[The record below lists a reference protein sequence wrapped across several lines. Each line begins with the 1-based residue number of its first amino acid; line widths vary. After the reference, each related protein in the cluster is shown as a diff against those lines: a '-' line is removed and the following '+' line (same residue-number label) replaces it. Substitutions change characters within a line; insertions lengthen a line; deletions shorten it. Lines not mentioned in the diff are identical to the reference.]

1 MKANHRK
8 SQTARRPGVHKR
20 REVATIRQTDHK
32 VFSYLNKLCG
42 DKEDKTCTVS
52 LPAIAA
58 ACDIS
63 ERQAQVSTGRLIEA
77 GLLKRTGYDFGN
89 AVRSRRGTKYRLL
102 KTYAEVHYEI
112 EAEKIESAIQMLL
125 KRQATIESRLEQ
137 LAAKQDRMLSL
148 VTRLAGQ
155 SANGKS
161 SKRSSKRH

>member
-1 MKANHRK
+1 MNARHPK
-8 SQTARRPGVHKR
+8 SRTARRLGADKR
-20 REVATIRQTDHK
+20 REVITLRQTDGE

-42 DKEDKTCTVS
+42 ENGDRTCTVS
-52 LPAIAA
+52 LPTIAA

-63 ERQAQVSTGRLIEA
+63 ERQAQVSTGRLIKA

-89 AVRSRRGTKYRLL
+89 AIRSRRGTKYRLL
-102 KTYAEVHYEI
+102 KTYVEVHHEI

-137 LAAKQDRMLSL
+137 LSSKQDRMLSII
-148 VTRLAGQ
+148 TRLAGQ
-155 SANGKS
+155 SANGKF